1 VPANRILEAVCTGP
15 SKVASGDDCVCASG
29 YVAADNST
37 GATTDEL
44 LWCLA
49 SCDTTSTTYNAS
61 ANTCVCNT
69 GF

>member
-1 VPANRILEAVCTGP
+1 MPANRILEAVCTGP

-44 LWCLA
+44 LWCKA
-49 SCDTTSTTYNAS
+49 SCDTTSST
-61 ANTCVCNT
+61 
-69 GF
+69 